1 MLAWFLIAVPAST
14 VVGGP
19 VSGLLLQMNGV
30 AGMSGW
36 QWLFFVEGLPVVL
49 LGLAALWLL
58 PDRPEDAT
66 FLTAEERLL
75 VRAALD
81 REPREREK
89 RHLAAALKD
98 PRVLLLAA
106 SQFGFIAGS
115 YAIAIWLPQIMKD
128 ARLSNLQ
135 IGFVT
140 GGCYL
145 LASVAMI
152 GWAEWVARTGKK
164 ITHLA
169 LACLAS
175 AIGLLLAV
183 VFPNFW
189 VSLAWITLA
198 LIGTTSARAILWTI
212 PTRFLTGLAA
222 AGGLAFIN
230 SVATIGGFVGPYA
243 MGWLRDA
250 TGSFSA
256 GLIAMAGLLMV
267 STLMSW
273 SLKFVVTQE

>member
-1 MLAWFLIAVPAST
+1 
-14 VVGGP
+14 
-19 VSGLLLQMNGV
+19 
-30 AGMSGW
+30 
-36 QWLFFVEGLPVVL
+36 
-49 LGLAALWLL
+49 
-58 PDRPEDAT
+58 
-66 FLTAEERLL
+66 
-75 VRAALD
+75 
-81 REPREREK
+81 
-89 RHLAAALKD
+89 
-98 PRVLLLAA
+98 VLLLAA

>member
-1 MLAWFLIAVPAST
+1 
-14 VVGGP
+14 
-19 VSGLLLQMNGV
+19 
-30 AGMSGW
+30 
-36 QWLFFVEGLPVVL
+36 
-49 LGLAALWLL
+49 
-58 PDRPEDAT
+58 
-66 FLTAEERLL
+66 
-75 VRAALD
+75 
-81 REPREREK
+81 
-89 RHLAAALKD
+89 
-98 PRVLLLAA
+98 
-106 SQFGFIAGS
+106 
-115 YAIAIWLPQIMKD
+115 MKD
-128 ARLSNLQ
+128 AQLSNVR

-140 GGCYL
+140 GACYL

-152 GWAEWVARTGKK
+152 GWAYWVARTGKK

-175 AIGLLLAV
+175 AIGLFLAV
-183 VFPNFW
+183 VFTNFW

-198 LIGTTSARAILWTI
+198 LIGTTAARAILWTI

-230 SVATIGGFVGPYA
+230 SVATVGGFVGPYA

-256 GLIAMAGLLMV
+256 GLMAMAGLLML

-273 SLKFVVTQE
+273 SLKLFVTHE